1 LTRINA
7 PMTVRSGN
15 RSRDKQEES
24 AMSLNQT
31 ASKIALAI
39 AGMTAL
45 ASPALAQS
53 SQGSDEEVVRNDII
67 VTAQRR
73 AERLEDVPLSITAL
87 QGDTLEKS
95 GISNPLDLGQLVAGA
110 NFMRVGAQVKPSI
123 RGVSTTTSGWT
134 FENNV
139 AIYIDG
145 FYSPDPYSTSTD
157 FSNIKSI
164 QVLKGPQGTLY
175 GRNAMAGAIVIETL
189 DPADELAAK
198 ATLSYGRYD
207 DVKVDGYVSVPLGD
221 KIGVSVMGYRRVN
234 DGYMRDIGNDPTN
247 KGDDFDAAPV
257 SQTALRAKLK
267 FKPTDGLAVTLGYGY
282 SFSDVPVGLIFHPF
296 QNFNANPSPLNRPP
310 FRAIGKFDASQSQPA
325 QNAVKVR
332 NYTAKIELDT
342 GIGTLTSYTGLNR
355 RKSQLNF
362 DFDGSKLISTH
373 AINTWERNTGK
384 TFQQALD
391 YVIEA
396 SDRLDLII
404 GASYYRDK
412 SFAGGENFAGNFV
425 TPTRVTLARL
435 ESKAIAGYIDG
446 TYEIV
451 DSLFL
456 SAGARYTREK
466 RLVDYIEGF
475 AAADLGVT
483 TEVFKD
489 MTPHANLRYELAPRT
504 NVYVSYAEGFRSG
517 VFNGSPPN
525 VAVRPEK
532 IKSYELGFK
541 TATSTVRL
549 DASAYFFDFTNLQVA
564 TLQPIRDCTL
574 PPAQCPVTPLLSNA
588 KAAEGYGGELQIS
601 WNPTDNF
608 GLRGGLAYNHAEYTD
623 FTNASGTGF
632 NATGATSL
640 GTGANISSQKQDW
653 SGQQLVQAP
662 RWTGNIGFDYSIG
675 LAGGELALNATAS
688 FSSSFV
694 SRDASLWGP
703 LAAPLANPNKQRFR
717 SDGYVLVNAQAN
729 WTDPSG
735 HYKIGVYCNNCTN
748 KAYVNYLSAGAF
760 GDYRLYNE
768 PATYGVKIGFEY

>member
-1 LTRINA
+1 MSKGRENA
-7 PMTVRSGN
+7 V
-15 RSRDKQEES
+15 
-24 AMSLNQT
+24 AFNQT
-31 ASKIALAI
+31 VSKIALSA
-39 AGMTAL
+39 ASVAAL
-45 ASPALAQS
+45 ASPAFAQS
-53 SQGSDEEVVRNDII
+53 SQGSDDEVARNDII

-87 QGDTLEKS
+87 QGEALEKA
-95 GISNPLDLGQLVAGA
+95 GISNPIELGQLVAGA

-189 DPADELAAK
+189 DPSAEPSAK
-198 ATLSYGRYD
+198 GTLSYGRYQ
-207 DVKVDGYVSVPLGD
+207 DVKVDGYVSMPITD
-221 KIGVSVMGYRRVN
+221 KLGVSVMGYRRVN
-234 DGYMRDIGNDPTN
+234 NGYMRDIGENPAS
-247 KGDDFDAAPV
+247 KDDDYDAAPV

-267 FKPTDGLAVTLGYGY
+267 FKPSDTLSLTLGYAY
-282 SFSDVPVGLIFHPF
+282 SYSDVPVGLIFHPF
-296 QNFNANPSPLNRPP
+296 QNFSASTNPLNRPP
-310 FRAIGKFDASQSQPA
+310 FRATGKFDASQSQPA

-362 DFDGSKLISTH
+362 DFDGSKLVSTH
-373 AINTWERNTGK
+373 AVNTWDRNTGK
-384 TFQQALD
+384 TFQQAFD
-391 YVIEA
+391 YVIDA
-396 SDRLDLII
+396 IDRLDLII

-412 SFAGGENFAGNFV
+412 SFAGGVNYAGNLV
-425 TPTRVTLARL
+425 TPTRKTLARL

-446 TYEIV
+446 TYEIT

-456 SAGARYTREK
+456 TAGARYTREK
-466 RLVDYIEGF
+466 RLVEYIEGF
-475 AAADLGVT
+475 AAADLAVT
-483 TEVFKD
+483 TETFKD
-489 MTPHANLRYELAPRT
+489 LTPHANLRYEIAPRT
-504 NVYVSYAEGFRSG
+504 NVYVSYGEGFRSG

-532 IKSYELGFK
+532 IRSYEAGFK
-541 TATSTVRL
+541 TATSTLRL
-549 DASAYFFDFTNLQVA
+549 DASAYYFEFTNLQVA

-574 PPAQCPVTPLLSNA
+574 PVTQCPVTPLLANA
-588 KAAEGYGGELQIS
+588 KAAEGYGAELQAS

-608 GLRGGLAYNHAEYTD
+608 GLRAGLAYNHAEYTD
-623 FTNASGTGF
+623 FANASGTGF

-640 GTGANISSQKQDW
+640 GTGANISSQLQNW

-662 RWTGNIGFDYSIG
+662 RWTGNVGFDYSFG
-675 LAGGELALNATAS
+675 LAGGELALSSTAS

-703 LAAPLANPNKQRFR
+703 LAAPLADPGKQRFR
-717 SDGYVLVNAQAN
+717 SDGYVLVNGQVN

-735 HYKIGVYCNNCTN
+735 HYKLGVYCNNCTN
-748 KAYVNYLSAGAF
+748 KHYVSYLSAGAF

-768 PATYGVKIGFEY
+768 PATYGVKFGFEY